1 VITLNHY
8 LVLAAALFCIGLF
21 GVLTSKNA
29 LRVVISVE
37 LILNAVNI
45 NLAAFSVFVAP
56 KQAVGLSF
64 VVFLMVVA
72 AAEFGLAL
80 AIIIALHRTDDIG
93 AIDGIRKLMG

>member
-1 VITLNHY
+1 MITLNHY
-8 LVLAAALFCIGLF
+8 LVLAGALFCVGLF

-45 NLAAFSVFVAP
+45 NLAAFSVYVAP
-56 KQAVGLSF
+56 REAIGLNF
-64 VVFLMVVA
+64 VVFMMVIA

-80 AIIIALHRTDDIG
+80 AIIISLHRSSDIG
-93 AIDGIRKLMG
+93 AIDTLRKLRG